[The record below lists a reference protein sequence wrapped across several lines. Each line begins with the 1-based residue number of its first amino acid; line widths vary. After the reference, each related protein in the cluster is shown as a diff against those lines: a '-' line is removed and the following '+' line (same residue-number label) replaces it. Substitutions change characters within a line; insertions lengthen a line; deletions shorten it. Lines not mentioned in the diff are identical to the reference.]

1 MMGYGFGWNGMGWG
15 GWLGMG
21 LFWLVVVG
29 LLVWTVTRL
38 LPADRGEQR
47 GRGTDTSQDLL
58 DRRFAAGEIDTDEYE
73 RRRAVLRQQA
83 GIR

>member
-1 MMGYGFGWNGMGWG
+1 MGYGFGWNGMGWG

-21 LFWLVVVG
+21 VFWLVVVG

-38 LPADRGEQR
+38 LPADRGEPR
-47 GRGTDTSQDLL
+47 GRPADSAQDLL
-58 DRRFAAGEIDTDEYE
+58 DRRFAAGEIDIDEYE
-73 RRRAVLRQQA
+73 RRRAALRQQT